1 MKRIKRE
8 WCEKAEKIFKKEKVV
23 SFIECCCWVKKDEN
37 WEMSKVESWK
47 LEVALQLNI
56 YVFSLKE
63 KNWKILTETCET
75 QTFINFHYKF
85 GDRIS

>member
-1 MKRIKRE
+1 M
-8 WCEKAEKIFKKEKVV
+8 WQ
-23 SFIECCCWVKKDEN
+23 SWEN
-37 WEMSKVESWK
+37 IQEGESGQLYWMLLLGQERWEMSKVESWK
-47 LEVALQLNI
+47 LEVVLQLNI

-85 GDRIS
+85 GDQIS